1 MIEIVFFVLCS
12 NNWVLSVMIEDLNK
26 THELVHFRNNT
37 HIRIRNNN
45 QSEAYPPHWH
55 NEVEIVLVR
64 SGKLQ
69 IRCGGMD
76 YSMQAGDILIIN
88 PASIHEIHRE
98 VKGSRIFLQADLS
111 GFPLLQELRTAFSVL
126 APAALITPQA
136 FPNSYPMFLDSY
148 RRIHNL
154 YFGDEVYDM
163 DFENMDVKQLI
174 AIDRNVT
181 AASLP
186 FLRETQIYSH
196 LLNFIASA
204 AINVRESSQKDMAKT
219 GSPSGSLARNNQA
232 IQDACNI
239 VLTEFAEPL
248 SLGSVAERVGFSK
261 FHFERVFKEN
271 MCMTFYQY
279 VTKVRISHSK
289 TLLADPSLSITDI
302 AVSCGFSSSSAFS
315 RTFRQETG
323 KTPSDFRN
331 MRQSPM

>member
-1 MIEIVFFVLCS
+1 MIEH
-12 NNWVLSVMIEDLNK
+12 LSK

-37 HIRIRNNN
+37 HILIRNNI

-69 IRCGGMD
+69 IRCGGID

-88 PASIHEIHRE
+88 PASIHEIRRE
-98 VKGSRIFLQADLS
+98 AKGSRIYLQADLS
-111 GFPLLQELRTAFSVL
+111 GFAFLQELRTAFSVL
-126 APAALITPQA
+126 APAALITPQT
-136 FPNSYPMFLDSY
+136 FPDSYPMFLDSY

-154 YFGDEVYDM
+154 YFGDDVYDM
-163 DFENMDVKQLI
+163 DFEAMESKQLI
-174 AIDRNVT
+174 AIDHNVT

-204 AINVRESSQKDMAKT
+204 AINVRESSQKDMAKN
-219 GSPSGSLARNNQA
+219 SSASGSLARNNQA

-239 VLTEFAEPL
+239 VLTEFSEPL

-279 VTKVRISHSK
+279 VTNVRISHSK

-302 AVSCGFSSSSAFS
+302 AVSCGFSSSSSFS

-323 KTPSDFRN
+323 NTPSDFRN
-331 MRQSPM
+331 MRQSLMQACRATAGKDKTTRRS

>member
-1 MIEIVFFVLCS
+1 
-12 NNWVLSVMIEDLNK
+12 
-26 THELVHFRNNT
+26 
-37 HIRIRNNN
+37 
-45 QSEAYPPHWH
+45 
-55 NEVEIVLVR
+55 
-64 SGKLQ
+64 
-69 IRCGGMD
+69 
-76 YSMQAGDILIIN
+76 
-88 PASIHEIHRE
+88 
-98 VKGSRIFLQADLS
+98 
-111 GFPLLQELRTAFSVL
+111 
-126 APAALITPQA
+126 
-136 FPNSYPMFLDSY
+136 MFLDSY

-154 YFGDEVYDM
+154 YFGDDVYDM
-163 DFENMDVKQLI
+163 DFEAMELKQLI

-204 AINVRESSQKDMAKT
+204 AISVQESSQKDMAKN
-219 GSPSGSLARNNQA
+219 SSASGSLARNNQA

-271 MCMTFYQY
+271 MCTTFYQY

-302 AVSCGFSSSSAFS
+302 AVSCGFSSSSSFS

-331 MRQSPM
+331 MQQSHM

>member
-1 MIEIVFFVLCS
+1 
-12 NNWVLSVMIEDLNK
+12 
-26 THELVHFRNNT
+26 
-37 HIRIRNNN
+37 
-45 QSEAYPPHWH
+45 
-55 NEVEIVLVR
+55 
-64 SGKLQ
+64 
-69 IRCGGMD
+69 
-76 YSMQAGDILIIN
+76 
-88 PASIHEIHRE
+88 
-98 VKGSRIFLQADLS
+98 
-111 GFPLLQELRTAFSVL
+111 
-126 APAALITPQA
+126 
-136 FPNSYPMFLDSY
+136 
-148 RRIHNL
+148 
-154 YFGDEVYDM
+154 
-163 DFENMDVKQLI
+163 MDVKQLI

>member
-1 MIEIVFFVLCS
+1 
-12 NNWVLSVMIEDLNK
+12 
-26 THELVHFRNNT
+26 
-37 HIRIRNNN
+37 
-45 QSEAYPPHWH
+45 
-55 NEVEIVLVR
+55 
-64 SGKLQ
+64 
-69 IRCGGMD
+69 
-76 YSMQAGDILIIN
+76 MQAGDILIIN

-98 VKGSRIFLQADLS
+98 VNGSRIYLQADLS

-136 FPNSYPMFLDSY
+136 FPDSYPMFLDSY

-154 YFGDEVYDM
+154 YFGDDVYDM
-163 DFENMDVKQLI
+163 DFETMETKQLI

-204 AINVRESSQKDMAKT
+204 AINVRESSQKDMAKS